1 MPEMIDLW
9 TTLGNEC
16 LCQAYEIIKNEAIST
31 RERVEIA
38 SKLANLA
45 IELDAVNLRW
55 ERGNRLGASPYLEI
69 RSGLPPKVN

>member
-45 IELDAVNLRW
+45 IW
-55 ERGNRLGASPYLEI
+55 EECLKSWVVG
-69 RSGLPPKVN
+69 